1 MTTALI
7 TPEQILAKPYAR
19 RLTPEIG
26 GGYGATIQEFPGLI
40 AEGDTPDEALANLEA
55 AALSWLEVSLAHSGE
70 IREPISFEGCSGKI
84 ALRIPRALHCQVAE
98 LAETEGCGL
107 NQWLT
112 AAIAA
117 YATGTPLRQKPLAV
131 RRQAAS
137 KADAGADNIPRPT

>member
-1 MTTALI
+1 
-7 TPEQILAKPYAR
+7 
-19 RLTPEIG
+19 
-26 GGYGATIQEFPGLI
+26 LI

-55 AALSWLEVSLAHSGE
+55 AALSWLEVSLAHGGE

-98 LAETEGCGL
+98 LAETEGCSL

-117 YATGTPLRQKPLAV
+117 YATGTPLRQKPVAA
-131 RRQAAS
+131 RRQAAP
-137 KADAGADNIPRPT
+137 KADADADNIPHPT